1 MLIKDLSHSKNEKH
15 IIDNRAKISENSNE
29 FPLSLVKCLKTKF
42 LRQNSIVPNEKL
54 QRSEKLYLLP
64 AIIRIFSVVNIQKQ

>member
-1 MLIKDLSHSKNEKH
+1 MTKHEKR

-54 QRSEKLYLLP
+54 QRSEKLY
-64 AIIRIFSVVNIQKQ
+64 F

>member
-1 MLIKDLSHSKNEKH
+1 MTKHEKR

-42 LRQNSIVPNEKL
+42 LRQNSKGLKNYTFD
-54 QRSEKLYLLP
+54 QQS
-64 AIIRIFSVVNIQKQ
+64 